1 MKGRHQDMGIVCR
14 LGQGTMRVLHH
25 LGTSLR
31 PTLQR
36 GWGQWSLW
44 VCSFASCI
52 LVVLMH
58 PGQAITTHSTEAL
71 STVHSSSPQFPIA
84 TTSLSVAQSS
94 VAQSSVAQSSDSLAE
109 SLNRG
114 KGLFDRGQFTDAI
127 AQWTL
132 AVQSAKDTNDRL
144 GEALGLSYLSLAYQ
158 SLGQWSVAEDAIA
171 QSLSI
176 LDASSSTQS
185 TVSPEQQTIYAQ
197 ALNTRAALSFAQGHT
212 ETALAM
218 WQQAETVYDQIKD
231 DVGRL
236 GSQINQAQA
245 LQSMGLYHQASR
257 QLDQVAITLQS
268 QPNSRLKAIGLRGL
282 GNLLHQGGQFE
293 QSQDLLEESLA
304 TAQALGLRHEI
315 NASSLSLGNH
325 FKSVGDTDA
334 ALELYDRAAEN
345 AVSDLEQVQ
354 ARLNQLK
361 LLAETDRLNE
371 KQTLISTLH
380 SQIAQLPPSRPA
392 IYARVNFVDSLLGPP
407 HAALSSPSSARVDLE
422 TLDVDTLAS
431 ILSVGV
437 HQARAIQ
444 DVRAEAY
451 ALGELARLYEMT
463 QQWESAKLLTEKAL
477 VLSQSI
483 QASDIAYR
491 WDWQLGR
498 ILRQQNKASAA
509 VDAYADAIGLLQSL
523 RRDLIASDPDLQFSF
538 RQQIEPIYR
547 EFVSLLVESKEPPQA
562 NLKRAREV
570 IESLQLA
577 ELENFFRAA
586 CLDVQPKQIDEV
598 DQTAAVIYPIILP
611 DKLAVILS
619 LPGQS
624 FELYQ
629 TAIKAEDVQFKIDDM
644 LTALNPLISNRR
656 RLQISEEM
664 YKWLIEPAEET
675 LAAQNIQTLVFVLD
689 GGFRNIPMAALYDGE
704 HYLIEN
710 YQIAITP
717 GLQLLASQPLKT
729 DSIEVLV
736 GGLTQARQGFDAL
749 PGVAVE
755 ADQIASSTASRIYL
769 DQNFTEPNLQNQIL
783 ETSFPIIHLATHGQ
797 FSSNPENTFVLT
809 WDDQITIEGLRQLLK
824 SRAEVSRNPIEL
836 LVLSACQTAEG
847 DERAALGL
855 AGLSVRSG
863 ARSTLATLWAVND
876 QSTAEFMSVF
886 YKELTG
892 AGKGKAEALRAT
904 QVEILK
910 HSDYSHPYYW
920 APFILVGNWL

>member
-1 MKGRHQDMGIVCR
+1 MKGRQQDMRNVWDR
-14 LGQGTMRVLHH
+14 LGQETTRILCYCW
-25 LGTSLR
+25 TSLR
-31 PTLQR
+31 AKRQQR
-36 GWGQWSLW
+36 WRQWPLW
-44 VCSFASCI
+44 VCSLVSWI

-58 PGQAITTHSTEAL
+58 PVDAITTHSTNKAL
-71 STVHSSSPQFPIA
+71 STVQSSSLQFPIA
-84 TTSLSVAQSS
+84 TASASG
-94 VAQSSVAQSSDSLAE
+94 AQSSDAFAE
-109 SLNRG
+109 SLSQG
-114 KGLFDRGQFTDAI
+114 KELFDRGQFADAI
-127 AQWTL
+127 AQWTS
-132 AVQSAKDTNDRL
+132 AVQSANATHDRL

-158 SLGQWSVAEDAIA
+158 SLGQWSEAEDAIA

-176 LDASSSTQS
+176 LDASALTQP
-185 TVSPEQQTIYAQ
+185 TVSSAQQVIYAQ
-197 ALNTRAALSFAQGHT
+197 ALNTSAALSFAQGHT
-212 ETALAM
+212 ETALTL
-218 WQQAETVYDQIKD
+218 WQQAETAYEQSKD

-257 QLDQVAITLQS
+257 QLDQIAIALQD
-268 QPNSRLKAIGLRGL
+268 QPNSRLKAIGLRSI
-282 GNLLHQGGQFE
+282 GNLLHQGGQFD
-293 QSQDLLEESLA
+293 QSQMLLEESLA
-304 TAQALGLRHEI
+304 TAQALGLPHEI
-315 NASSLSLGNH
+315 NAGFLSLGNH

-334 ALELYDRAAEN
+334 ALDLYDRVAEN
-345 AVSDLEQVQ
+345 ALSNLEQVQ

-361 LLAETDRLNE
+361 LLAETGQLND
-371 KQTLISTLH
+371 KHQLISSLQ

-392 IYARVNFVDSLLGPP
+392 IYARVNFVDSLLDPP
-407 HAALSSPSSARVDLE
+407 HTTLSSPSSA
-422 TLDVDTLAS
+422 TLDPKALDVTTLAP
-431 ILSVGV
+431 ILSTGV
-437 HQARAIQ
+437 QQAQAIQ

-451 ALGELARLYEMT
+451 ALGELARLYELT
-463 QQWESAKLLTEKAL
+463 QQWENAQVLTEEAL

-498 ILRQQNKASAA
+498 ILRQQHKTSAA

-547 EFVSLLVESKEPPQA
+547 EFVSLLVEPKEPPQA
-562 NLKRAREV
+562 NLKQAREV

-598 DQTAAVIYPIILP
+598 DRAAAVIYPIILP

-629 TAIKAEDVQFKIDDM
+629 TAITAEDVQFKIDDM
-644 LTALNPLISNRR
+644 LTALNPLISDQR
-656 RLQISEEM
+656 RLQISEEL
-664 YKWLIEPAEET
+664 YKWLIEPAEDT

-689 GGFRNIPMAALYDGE
+689 GRLRNIPMAALYDGNR
-704 HYLIEN
+704 YLIEK

-717 GLQLLASQPLKT
+717 GLQLLTSQQLET
-729 DSIEVLV
+729 DNIEVLV
-736 GGLTQARQGFDAL
+736 GGLTEARQGFDAL

-755 ADQIASSTASRIYL
+755 ADQIASNTASRIYL
-769 DQNFTEPNLQNQIL
+769 DQNFTELNLQNQIL
-783 ETSFPIIHLATHGQ
+783 ETGFPVIHLATHGQ

-824 SRAEVSRNPIEL
+824 SRAEVGRNPIEL

-847 DERAALGL
+847 DDRAALGL

-892 AGKGKAEALRAT
+892 KGKGKAEALRAT
-904 QVEILK
+904 QVEILN